1 MSYNSLLCGN
11 NVKIISTIIAIL
23 ISVDLFAGE
32 PMSIIDELLNKDNY
46 SQSSWVERG
55 LNPSPESVTLILN
68 VATKD
73 FLQRLKSTSSKSSL
87 TQTQKMTE
95 VSGLVDALPWDE
107 LDTEEKEFMADVLA
121 PAIESLG
128 LNPWAIF

>member
-1 MSYNSLLCGN
+1 
-11 NVKIISTIIAIL
+11 
-23 ISVDLFAGE
+23 
-32 PMSIIDELLNKDNY
+32 MSIIDELLNKDNY